1 MDEKKLNDIVLWS
14 RIGCITVKLSRRLN
28 ISQERALGLLYN
40 SKTLERFRNHNLDL
54 YLMSDTYLVND
65 VIAELRERQG

>member
-14 RIGCITVKLSRRLN
+14 RIGCITVKLSKRLN
-28 ISQERALGLLYN
+28 ISKERALGLLYN

-54 YLMSDTYLVND
+54 YLMSDSYIVND
-65 VIAELRERQG
+65 MITELRMNQ

>member
-28 ISQERALGLLYN
+28 ISKERALGLLYN
-40 SKTLERFRNHNLDL
+40 SKTLERLRNHNFDL
-54 YLMSDTYLVND
+54 YLMSDTYIVND
-65 VIAELRERQG
+65 CLAELREIQG